1 LNNKKQTK
9 KISGGGGRG
18 AGKSSQ
24 STSAPP
30 TSGSPLDVRVLEQI
44 VKLMSANDLNTI
56 EVRDGDRR
64 VILKRGADIVAPS
77 ASSGFYAPP
86 AMSAPSPAL
95 ASGAATGAG
104 STTSTPAVTDD
115 ANLISIKSPMV
126 GTFYAAPSPEAKP
139 FVSVGSTV
147 DEETDVCVIEAMKV
161 FNNIKAECRGT
172 IAKILVTNGQTVEF
186 GQPLF
191 LVKP

>member
-1 LNNKKQTK
+1 M
-9 KISGGGGRG
+9 
-18 AGKSSQ
+18 
-24 STSAPP
+24 
-30 TSGSPLDVRVLEQI
+30 DVRVLEQI

-64 VILKRGADIVAPS
+64 VILKRGADVVAA
-77 ASSGFYAPP
+77 ASSGFAYAPAAP
-86 AMSAPSPAL
+86 APQASAPAASAPSGP
-95 ASGAATGAG
+95 
-104 STTSTPAVTDD
+104 STPAVSDE
-115 ANLISIKSPMV
+115 ANLPTIKSPMV

-161 FNNIKAECRGT
+161 FNNIKAETRGT
-172 IAKILVTNGQTVEF
+172 IVKILVTNGQTVEF

-191 LVKP
+191 VVKP

>member
-1 LNNKKQTK
+1 MNNKKTAK
-9 KISGGGGRG
+9 KGSAAGRG
-18 AGKSSQ
+18 ASKKNGN
-24 STSAPP
+24 SAPS
-30 TSGSPLDVRVLEQI
+30 SGSPMDVRVLEQI

-64 VILKRGADIVAPS
+64 VILKRGADVVAPN
-77 ASSGFYAPP
+77 AGSGFYAHPQ
-86 AMSAPSPAL
+86 ASAPSPGPAT
-95 ASGAATGAG
+95 GAATGAG
-104 STTSTPAVTDD
+104 SSTSTPAVTDE
-115 ANLISIKSPMV
+115 ASQLTIKSPMV
-126 GTFYAAPSPEAKP
+126 GTFYSSPSPEAKS
-139 FVSVGSTV
+139 FVSVGATV

>member
-1 LNNKKQTK
+1 LNNKKTK
-9 KISGGGGRG
+9 KASGGSRG
-18 AGKSSQ
+18 AGKSDAS
-24 STSAPP
+24 SSAP

-86 AMSAPSPAL
+86 AMSAPSPGL
-95 ASGAATGAG
+95 VSGAATSPS

-115 ANLISIKSPMV
+115 ANLIAVKSPMV
-126 GTFYAAPSPEAKP
+126 GTFYSAPSPDAKP

-161 FNNIKAECRGT
+161 FNNIKAECRGS